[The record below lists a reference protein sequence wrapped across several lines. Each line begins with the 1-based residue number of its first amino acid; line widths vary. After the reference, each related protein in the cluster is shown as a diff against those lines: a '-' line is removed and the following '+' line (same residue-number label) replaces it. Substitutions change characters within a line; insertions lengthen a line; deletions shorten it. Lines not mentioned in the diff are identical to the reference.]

1 MFHLPSSGACFTSDS
16 IPFPLLRRLHDSFIH
31 SFLRVFVTP
40 ALLSFPCSFGSSCLF
55 CKLYRN
61 QVVVFT
67 YSLSLLVLRFCCVVN
82 FSFVLCQQYIPISTF
97 IFQVLKFPL
106 TSCFPS
112 FLQLGILFSLKLDS
126 DLFFMPIL

>member
-1 MFHLPSSGACFTSDS
+1 MIHLFLPS
-16 IPFPLLRRLHDSFIH
+16 
-31 SFLRVFVTP
+31 FLSVFVTP
-40 ALLSFPCSFGSSCLF
+40 ALLSFPCSFGNSCLF
-55 CKLYRN
+55 CKLYRD

-67 YSLSLLVLRFCCVVN
+67 YSLLRLVLRFCCVVN

-97 IFQVLKFPL
+97 FPQVLEFPL